1 MKRVFFGCTVL
12 LWTMAPASCSST
24 PLVPI
29 DSESRMIRFSG
40 YEWTVRD
47 TEGRE
52 GPGPNH
58 FSADEQGVRIDDQGR
73 LHLGIWNRGRTWYT
87 SEVRLP
93 EALGYGTYVFETEG
107 PLRFSSPEVVLGLF
121 TFDHDAPQ
129 RAYREIDIEFGQFGN
144 PRKPDAQFVLHPF
157 PPEGN
162 RFEFDLPDELP
173 DIMTHAFRWTERSIE
188 FRSLSESLHDPFEL
202 HADDPLVI
210 AAWEMRGRSVPDPG
224 NARVHMNL
232 WLYQG
237 QRPAEAASVI
247 IRAFRFLE

>member
-1 MKRVFFGCTVL
+1 MTRAFFGITVL
-12 LWTMAPASCSST
+12 LWTVVSPTCSST
-24 PLVPI
+24 PHVPF
-29 DSESRMIRFSG
+29 ERENRMIHFSG

-52 GPGPNH
+52 GPGPNR
-58 FSADEQGVRIDDQGR
+58 FSADEQGVRVDNQGR
-73 LHLGIWNRGRTWYT
+73 LHLSVWNHGPTWYT

-93 EALGYGTYVFETEG
+93 DGHGYGTYVFETQG

-121 TFDHDAPQ
+121 TFDHGAPQ
-129 RAYREIDIEFGQFGN
+129 LAYREIDIEFGQFGT

-157 PPEGN
+157 PPVEN
-162 RFEFDLPDELP
+162 RLEFDLPDELP
-173 DIMTHAFRWTERSIE
+173 DIMTHAFRWTERRVA
-188 FRSLSESLHDPFEL
+188 FRSLSGSHYDPFEL
-202 HADDPLVI
+202 HADDPQVI
-210 AAWEMRGRSVPDPG
+210 SDWEVQGPGVPDPG

-237 QRPAEAASVI
+237 RRPAEPASVI